1 MVSSRENLWK
11 EPSRRSTL
19 LVAWQKRRSRFSP
32 FMEKEQERRT
42 RSWHGEGAFEV
53 GLCLTTEIYRFPFA
67 FSSCPSFVRSRLPFQ
82 PIQLS
87 CAAFAVF
94 AHKTARTVLSG
105 SSTLGVQR
113 PLLSAREGRSWN
125 TARGTARWVI
135 FRRLSISRLPRKKK
149 QTYVISI
156 I

>member
-94 AHKTARTVLSG
+94 AHKTARTAERTHERFSLARRRSAYSVRFF
-105 SSTLGVQR
+105 QR
-113 PLLSAREGRSWN
+113 ERD
-125 TARGTARWVI
+125 ARGT
-135 FRRLSISRLPRKKK
+135 RRVEPHAG
-149 QTYVISI
+149 
-156 I
+156 